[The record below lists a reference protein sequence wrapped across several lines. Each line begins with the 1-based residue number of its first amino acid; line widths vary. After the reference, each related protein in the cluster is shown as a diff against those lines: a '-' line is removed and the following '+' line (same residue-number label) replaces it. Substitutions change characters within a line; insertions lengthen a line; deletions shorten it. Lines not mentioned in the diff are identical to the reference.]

1 MVSICS
7 VRRVDR
13 EGIAMSM
20 YLLLYSGGGMP
31 ETEEETTR

>member
-1 MVSICS
+1 MVSDLFRS
-7 VRRVDR
+7 SGRQR
-13 EGIAMSM
+13 GIAMSM